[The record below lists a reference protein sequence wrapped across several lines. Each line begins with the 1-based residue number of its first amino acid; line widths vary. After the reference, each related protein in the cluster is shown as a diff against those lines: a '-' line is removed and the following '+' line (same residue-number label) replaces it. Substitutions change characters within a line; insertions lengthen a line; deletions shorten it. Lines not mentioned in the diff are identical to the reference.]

1 MKTDRIIAILWIGL
15 LLCGPAAGAQEGGDS
30 AEKISIWGGY
40 AGEAVWT
47 LVWFAALLAALRLFA
62 WKPLLSG
69 LRSREEHIEKQISDA
84 EKSKAAAQQTLE
96 EYRAQLA
103 DADRQGREI
112 ITQRVKEAEEQ
123 ARAIQVQNQ
132 KEIERIKQRM
142 EADIE
147 REQSVAEQQL
157 WEQAGVI
164 IQRLGGEI
172 FKKTLD
178 DADNQKLIEEAIA
191 RLREVEEKKP

>member
-1 MKTDRIIAILWIGL
+1 MKTDRIMLILWIGI
-15 LLCGPAAGAQEGGDS
+15 LLCGVAAGAEEG
-30 AEKISIWGGY
+30 AVPKEKISIWGGY

-47 LVWFAALLAALRLFA
+47 LVWFGALLGALRLFA
-62 WKPLLSG
+62 WKPLLAG
-69 LRSREEHIEKQISDA
+69 LRSREEHIEKQITDA
-84 EKSKAAAQQTLE
+84 EKSKTAAQQTLE

-103 DADRQGREI
+103 DAERQGREI
-112 ITQRVKEAEEQ
+112 ITQRIKEAEEQ
-123 ARAIQVQNQ
+123 AREIQAQSQ
-132 KEIERIKQRM
+132 KEIERIKLRM

-147 REQSVAEQQL
+147 RERTEAEQEL

-164 IQRLGGEI
+164 IQRLGSEI
-172 FKKTLD
+172 FKKTLN